1 MSGLRGWSGGS
12 LTHLQV
18 TQPVLT
24 LGFLA
29 RRRTLSDAIDQ
40 VENLAKP
47 NHANMCLSVVVVSLQ
62 PSRWPR
68 VPFAPEEMRR
78 HQTLLLVL

>member
-12 LTHLQV
+12 QTHLQV
-18 TQPVLT
+18 MQPVLT
-24 LGFLA
+24 FGFLA

-40 VENLAKP
+40 VENLARP
-47 NHANMCLSVVVVSLQ
+47 NHATKYLTAVVVSLQ
-62 PSRWPR
+62 PFRWPR
-68 VPFAPEEMRR
+68 VPVAPEEMRR